1 MENIPEEKLPQPA
14 PAPSTETS
22 TPIDKETILTIA
34 DGLMN
39 IYRAHLDDKKAE
51 RETMGVLNARK
62 LDVVRRLD
70 RDQQWYKL
78 AVLVLCIGALIYMG
92 LDEKLLG
99 VSPIIGVIIGA
110 VLGGDAV
117 ASFLTHFRR
126 EAPDEE

>member
-1 MENIPEEKLPQPA
+1 MENTPEEKGHQPIPA
-14 PAPSTETS
+14 PLIETS
-22 TPIDKETILTIA
+22 TPIDKETILA
-34 DGLMN
+34 VMN
-39 IYRAHLDDKKAE
+39 GFQEMYRVYLDDKKAD
-51 RETMGVLNARK
+51 RESMGVLNEKK

-78 AVLVLCIGALIYMG
+78 AVLVLCIGALIFMG
-92 LDEKLLG
+92 LKEKLLG

-117 ASFLTHFRR
+117 SSFLSHFRR